1 MIHGLATSIPNADIE
16 QKWYDSLVGFDK
28 NDRPVPDINLPI
40 RQKYGNLNESG
51 KVGLLIKQKQENS
64 LLNV

>member
-28 NDRPVPDINLPI
+28 NDRSIRYSTYPI